1 MSWLPIP
8 RDSHFSLSN
17 IPFGIISTAKDPSPR
32 PAIAIGDHVLD
43 LRAFTSA
50 DGFSAAPPELR
61 DDPLLRTVLA
71 EASTLNPFA
80 ARGRHFHRLVRR
92 YLQHVLASDTTVLR
106 DDEPLRRAALLSRA
120 EVRNHLPMT
129 VGDYT
134 DFYAGK
140 HHAFNVGSLFRGPAA
155 ALQPNYLHLPVA
167 YHGRASSVV
176 VSGTPVRRPWGQIL
190 EDPAAEP
197 KMPALSPS
205 QRLDLELEM
214 GMFVCGENELG
225 RPVPVDE
232 ADDYIFGYVLV
243 NDWSARDLQA
253 WEYIPLGPF
262 TSKNLATSISPWV
275 VLADA
280 LADAKGPG
288 IANDTPLLPYLR
300 EKVPDQVLQ
309 VELEVDL
316 TTAAAADMG
325 TDSDVEKAAE
335 GDTTTISRS
344 NSRFLLWS
352 WPQMM
357 AHHTISGCNLR
368 PGDLFGSGTISG
380 EDPASTGSLLER
392 TGGGKTAMRLQG
404 GGERRFLLD
413 GDTVVIRGWAGKE
426 GARVGFGE
434 VSGKIL
440 PAEQL
445 F

>member
-1 MSWLPIP
+1 MSSWLSIP
-8 RDSHFSLSN
+8 KDSHFSLAN
-17 IPFGIISTAKDPSPR
+17 LPFGVISTGPDPTPR
-32 PAIAIGDHVLD
+32 PAIAIGLYALD
-43 LRAFTSA
+43 LRAFAAA
-50 DGFSAAPPELR
+50 DGFSAASSHVR
-61 DDPLLRTVLA
+61 GK
-71 EASTLNPFA
+71 ASSVFAAPTLNDFA
-80 ARGRHFHRLVRR
+80 ALGRRFHRDTRS
-92 YLQHVLASDTTVLR
+92 YLRAVLASDTPHAALLR
-106 DDEPLRRAALLSRA
+106 DNEPLRKSALLPLQQ
-120 EVRNHLPMT
+120 VKNHLPMT

-140 HHAFNVGSLFRGPAA
+140 NHAFNVGSLFRGPAD

-176 VSGTPVRRPWGQIL
+176 VSGTPVRRPWGQVL
-190 EDPAAEP
+190 RDPAAQP
-197 KMPALSPS
+197 KVPALAQS

-214 GMFVCGENELG
+214 GMFVCRANQLG
-225 RPVPVDE
+225 CPVPIDE

-262 TSKNLATSISPWV
+262 TAKNLATSISPWV

-288 IANDTPLLPYLR
+288 IANDTPLLPYLQ
-300 EKVPDQVLQ
+300 EKTRDQVLH

-316 TTAAAADMG
+316 T
-325 TDSDVEKAAE
+325 S
-335 GDTTTISRS
+335 DTTTISRT

-352 WPQMM
+352 WPQMI

-380 EDPASTGSLLER
+380 EDPASTGCLLER
-392 TGGGKTAMRLQG
+392 TGGGKTAMRLDS

-413 GDTVVIRGWAGKE
+413 GDTIVIRGWAGKE
-426 GARVGFGE
+426 GALVGFGE

-440 PAEQL
+440 PAEPL

>member
-1 MSWLPIP
+1 MSWLSIP
-8 RDSHFSLSN
+8 QDSHFSLSN
-17 IPFGIISTAKDPSPR
+17 IPFGIISTDQDPTPR
-32 PAIAIGDHVLD
+32 PAIAIGDHALD
-43 LRAFTSA
+43 LRAFVSA
-50 DGFSAAPPELR
+50 DGFSAAPPELKGKK
-61 DDPLLRTVLA
+61 DVIVKALA
-71 EASTLNPFA
+71 EASTLNAFA
-80 ARGRHFHRLVRR
+80 ALGRHVHRLVRR
-92 YLQHVLASDTTVLR
+92 YLQDVLAEDTAHPTVLR
-106 DDEPLRRAALLSRA
+106 DNEPLRRAALLSRDQ
-120 EVRNHLPMT
+120 VRNHLPMT

-140 HHAFNVGSLFRGPAA
+140 NHAFNVGSLFRGPAT

-190 EDPAAEP
+190 KDPAAEP
-197 KMPALSPS
+197 KVPALSPS

-214 GMFVCGENELG
+214 GMFVCRENELG

-300 EKVPDQVLQ
+300 QKTPDQVLQ

-316 TTAAAADMG
+316 TT
-325 TDSDVEKAAE
+325 AE

-352 WPQMM
+352 WPQMI

-380 EDPASTGSLLER
+380 EDPASTGCLLER
-392 TGGGKTAMRLQG
+392 TGGGKTTMRLQG

>member
-1 MSWLPIP
+1 MSWLTIP
-8 RDSHFSLSN
+8 QSSHFSIANL
-17 IPFGIISTAKDPSPR
+17 PFGIISTPSDATPR
-32 PAIAIGDHVLD
+32 PAIAIGDHALD
-43 LRAFTSA
+43 LKAFTLG
-50 DGFSAAPPELR
+50 DGFSAAPSDVQKHAGSVFAAPTLNSFAALGRRFHRAVRQYLR
-61 DDPLLRTVLA
+61 AVLA
-71 EASTLNPFA
+71 FDTPHPALFRDNETL
-80 ARGRHFHRLVRR
+80 RH
-92 YLQHVLASDTTVLR
+92 
-106 DDEPLRRAALLSRA
+106 EALLPRA
-120 EVRNHLPMT
+120 QVRNHLPMT

-140 HHAFNVGSLFRGPAA
+140 NHAFNVGSLFRGPAA

-190 EDPAAEP
+190 RDPAAEP
-197 KMPALSPS
+197 KVPALSPS

-214 GMFVCGENELG
+214 GMFVCRENELG
-225 RPVPVDE
+225 SPVAVDE
-232 ADDYIFGYVLV
+232 ADDYVFGYVLV

-262 TSKNLATSISPWV
+262 TAKNLATSISPWV

-288 IANDTPLLPYLR
+288 IANDTPLLPYLE
-300 EKVPDQVLQ
+300 EKARDQVLH

-316 TTAAAADMG
+316 IT
-325 TDSDVEKAAE
+325 AE
-335 GDTTTISRS
+335 GDTTTISRT

-352 WPQMM
+352 WPQMI

-380 EDPASTGSLLER
+380 EDPTSAGCLLER
-392 TGGGKTAMRLQG
+392 TGGGKTAMQLG
-404 GGERRFLLD
+404 SGGERRFLLD

-426 GARVGFGE
+426 GALVGFGE

-440 PAEQL
+440 PAKPL